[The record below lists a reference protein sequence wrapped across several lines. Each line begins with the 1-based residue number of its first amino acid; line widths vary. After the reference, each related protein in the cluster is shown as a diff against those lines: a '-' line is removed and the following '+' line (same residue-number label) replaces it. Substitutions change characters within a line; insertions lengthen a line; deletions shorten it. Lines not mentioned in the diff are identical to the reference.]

1 MYLVGKFRHMR
12 FAFLL
17 SFIFVGTMQLSAQR
31 FGGNPSRQRWKQ
43 IDTDTVRVIFPE
55 GNEKQAQKIAGI
67 IHGLQQNNFNSL
79 GSASRKVSMVL
90 QHRSLFSN
98 AYVGLA
104 PFRSEFYTT
113 APQSAFELGAFD
125 WVSNLAIHEY
135 RHVQQYGNFNK
146 GLSKFASVILGEE
159 GQAVANAASI
169 PDWFFEG
176 DAVYSETQLTE
187 QGRGKLPEF
196 FNAYMSLHRSGK
208 QYNYM
213 KLRNGS
219 LRHFVPNPY
228 DLGYLLVAYGRKQYG
243 NDLWQKITNDAARFK
258 PLIYPFQGA
267 VKKHTGV
274 SFNRFVNDALGYF
287 RAQWKVS
294 ATEEPQ
300 WITSTEKNNVLNYR
314 FPYLM
319 EDGSILTLQN
329 SYTQVPSF
337 TKVLSDGRTERM
349 RVRDIA
355 IDPYFTYKKN
365 KIVYTSYQPDTRW
378 GNVETNTLKIFDLN
392 SQTEQVIKTGTRLFS
407 PDISDNLQ
415 QILAVDMHTD
425 GGSSMVKVDVATG
438 NTDTIF
444 SEDDKV
450 YSYPRF
456 SKKENGFYA
465 VHRQAN
471 GYMGISWY
479 NSSGKNERV
488 ILPTTNRVIGYL
500 QVQGDTL
507 LFTNTYHGRDEL
519 WSLVDDGT
527 TVKGPFR
534 LASYAT
540 GIYQAVLSEGKLVG
554 SVFTADGFRLASFAP
569 KWEAAPVEH
578 TMQPLYTG
586 NSIASGGF
594 GFNEQLK
601 ARNFNVTPY
610 KKNTKLINIHS
621 WRPYYDRPAYS
632 FTLYGEN
639 VLNTFLTELAYTYN
653 ENESS
658 HKLSAD
664 FASGRSFIQTI
675 YGANNTWQR
684 AAFLNRDT
692 MVHWNE
698 LAAYAGLRLPLNL
711 TSGRNYRSLVFQS
724 TFNVNNV
731 KWTGIAKNLL
741 KDATVNYLDFNLSY
755 SAQSQKAVRQIFPR
769 WAHAFSTRYRT
780 AIGKTNAWQMLV
792 SGAIYLP
799 GLSSTHNLVLT
810 GAIQSR
816 DTLNQYIFS
825 DNFPFSRGYRSV
837 NFPRA
842 YKIGVNYHFPLLYPD
857 WGFGQLVYFQ
867 RVRLNVFYDQSV
879 GKSLRTGR
887 KFHFGTIGGEM
898 MFDTKWWNQEPVSFG
913 LRYSRL
919 LDQQFSGATAV
930 NYWEIILPVALFR

>member
-1 MYLVGKFRHMR
+1 MR

-17 SFIFVGTMQLSAQR
+17 AVIFIYTQQLSAQR

-43 IDTDTVRVIFPE
+43 IDTDTIRVVFPE
-55 GNEKQAQKIAGI
+55 GIEKQAQKIAGI
-67 IHGLQQNNFNSL
+67 VHRLQQNNFNSL
-79 GSASRKVSMVL
+79 GSEMRKVSMVL

-104 PFRSEFYTT
+104 PLRSELYTT
-113 APQSAFELGAFD
+113 APQNAFELGAVD
-125 WVSNLAIHEY
+125 WVTNLAIHEY
-135 RHVQQYGNFNK
+135 RHVQQYGNFRK
-146 GLSKFASVILGEE
+146 GLSKLASYILGEE
-159 GQAVANAASI
+159 GQAVANAASV

-187 QGRGKLPEF
+187 QGRGRLPEF
-196 FNAYMSLHRSGK
+196 FNGYQSLHRAGK
-208 QYNYM
+208 QYSYM

-219 LRHFVPNPY
+219 LRHFVPNHY
-228 DLGYLLVAYGRKQYG
+228 ELGYLLVAYGRKQYG
-243 NDLWQKITNDAARFK
+243 NDIWQKITNDAARFK

-274 SFNRFVNDALGYF
+274 SFNRFVNDALGYY
-287 RAQWKVS
+287 RSQWKVVQ
-294 ATEEPQ
+294 TEEPQ
-300 WITSTEKNNVLNYR
+300 WVTATEKNNVLNYR

-319 EDGSILTLQN
+319 ENGSILTLQN
-329 SYTQVPSF
+329 SYTSVPAF
-337 TKVLSDGRTERM
+337 TKVLPDGTIEKI

-365 KIVYTSYQPDTRW
+365 KIVYTSYRPDTRW
-378 GNVETNTLKIFDLN
+378 GNVETNTLKIFDLT
-392 SQTEQVIKTGTRLFS
+392 SQTEEIIKTGTRLFS

-415 QILAVDMHTD
+415 HILAVDMHTD
-425 GGSSMVKVDVATG
+425 GGSSIVKIEVATG
-438 NTDTIF
+438 RTDTLF
-444 SEDDKV
+444 STDEKV

-456 SKKENGFYA
+456 EKKDNGFYA

-471 GYMGISWY
+471 GYMGISRY
-479 NSSGKNERV
+479 NNSGKNERV
-488 ILPTTNRVIGYL
+488 ILPTANRVIGYL

-507 LFTNTYHGRDEL
+507 LFTNTYQGRDEL
-519 WSLVDDGT
+519 WSLIDDGT
-527 TVKGPFR
+527 TVKGPYK
-534 LASYAT
+534 LASYPT
-540 GIYQAVLSEGKLVG
+540 GVYQGVLREGKLVG
-554 SVFTADGFRLASFAP
+554 SVFTVDGFRLASFVP
-569 KWEAAPVEH
+569 KWEAVKAEH
-578 TMQPLYTG
+578 IMQPLYTG
-586 NSIASGGF
+586 NSMYSAGF
-594 GFNEQLK
+594 GFNNKLK
-601 ARNFNVTPY
+601 ERSFNTGPY
-610 KKNTKLINIHS
+610 KKSTKLINIHS
-621 WRPYYDRPAYS
+621 WRPYYDRPEYS

-653 ENESS
+653 ENEGS
-658 HKLSAD
+658 HKASID
-664 FASGRSFIQTI
+664 IASGRRFIQTV
-675 YGANNTWQR
+675 YGAGNTWQR
-684 AAFLNRDT
+684 SAFLNRDT
-692 MVHWNE
+692 MLHWNE
-698 LAAYAGLRLPLNL
+698 LSAYAGLRLPLNL

-724 TFNVNNV
+724 TFNTNQV

-741 KDATVNYLDFNLSY
+741 KDRTVNYLDFNISY
-755 SAQSQKAVRQIFPR
+755 SAQSQRALRQIFPR
-769 WAHAFSTRYRT
+769 WAQAFATRYR
-780 AIGKTNAWQMLV
+780 AALGKTSAWQMLV

-799 GLSSTHNLVLT
+799 GFRSTHNLVIT

-837 NFPRA
+837 NFPRS

-867 RVRLNVFYDQSV
+867 RLRMNIFYDQSV

-919 LDQQFSGATAV
+919 LNRQFSGSSEA

>member
-1 MYLVGKFRHMR
+1 MR

-17 SFIFVGTMQLSAQR
+17 SFIFVGTLQLSAQR

-67 IHGLQQNNFNSL
+67 IHRLQQNNFNSL
-79 GSASRKVSMVL
+79 GSELRKVSMVL
-90 QHRSLFSN
+90 QHRSLLSN

-104 PFRSEFYTT
+104 PFRSELYTT

-135 RHVQQYGNFNK
+135 RHVQQYSNFNK

-196 FNAYMSLHRSGK
+196 FNGYMSLYRSGK
-208 QYNYM
+208 QYSYM

-219 LRHFVPNPY
+219 LRHFVPNHY

-243 NDLWQKITNDAARFK
+243 NDIWQKITNDAARFK
-258 PLIYPFQGA
+258 PLVYPFQGA

-287 RAQWKVS
+287 RSQWKVL
-294 ATEEPQ
+294 ATDEPQ
-300 WITSTEKNNVLNYR
+300 WITKTEKNNVLNYR

-319 EDGSILTLQN
+319 EDGAILTLQN
-329 SYTQVPSF
+329 SYTQIPAF
-337 TKVLSDGRTERM
+337 TKILSDGRTERM

-355 IDPYFTYKKN
+355 IDPYFTYKKG
-365 KIVYTSYQPDTRW
+365 KIVYTSYQPDIRW
-378 GNVETNTLKIFDLN
+378 GNVENNELKIFDIRTKEERVLR
-392 SQTEQVIKTGTRLFS
+392 TGTRLFS
-407 PDISDNLQ
+407 PDISSDLQ
-415 QILAVDMHTD
+415 KVIAVDMHT
-425 GGSSMVKVDVATG
+425 GEGSSIVHIDVETG
-438 NTDTIF
+438 KADTVLSSGHLVF
-444 SEDDKV
+444 
-450 YSYPRF
+450 SYPRYADT
-456 SKKENGFYA
+456 NHNFYA
-465 VHRQAN
+465 VHRLPS
-471 GYMGISWY
+471 GHMGINWY
-479 NSSGKNERV
+479 SSSAVVERRV
-488 ILPTTNRVIGYL
+488 LEPSNRVIGYL
-500 QVQGDTL
+500 QKQGDTL
-507 LFTNTYHGRDEL
+507 LFTTTNQGLDEL
-519 WSLVDDGT
+519 WAVVDDGEKI
-527 TVKGPFR
+527 KGPFK
-534 LASYAT
+534 LASYPT
-540 GIYQAVLSEGKLVG
+540 GIYQAVLKDGKLIG
-554 SVFTADGFRLASFAP
+554 SVFTAEGFRLASFIP
-569 KWEAAPVEH
+569 KWEAVTLSH
-578 TMQPLYTG
+578 LMKPLYTG
-586 NSIASGGF
+586 NSITQHAPV
-594 GFNEQLK
+594 FNELLK
-601 ARNFNVTPY
+601 SQAFKTEPY
-610 KKNTKLINIHS
+610 KKTQRLINIHS
-621 WRPYYDRPAYS
+621 WRPYYDRPEYS

-658 HKLSAD
+658 HKVSAD
-664 FASGRSFIQTI
+664 FANGKSFIQTI
-675 YGANNTWQR
+675 YGVNNTWQR
-684 AAFLNRDT
+684 SAFLNRDT

-741 KDATVNYLDFNLSY
+741 KDASVNYLDFNLSY
-755 SAQSQKAVRQIFPR
+755 SAQSQKSVRQIYPR
-769 WAHAFSTRYRT
+769 WAQALSTRYRT
-780 AIGKTNAWQMLV
+780 ALGKTNAWQMLL

-799 GLSSTHNLVLT
+799 GLASTHNLVLT

-842 YKIGVNYHFPLLYPD
+842 YKIGVNYHFPLFYPD

-867 RVRLNVFYDQSV
+867 RVRMNVFYDQSV

-887 KFHFGTIGGEM
+887 KFYFGAIGGEM

-919 LDQQFSGATAV
+919 LDRQFSGSTEV